1 MKNNTDNLFK
11 IDKGTKFYCDWI
23 KYWSG
28 LWAELRGLRNLLDS
42 HTKRISKLEHD
53 YYNTN
58 GG

>member
-28 LWAELRGLRNLLDS
+28 LWSEIRGMRNLIEIQK
-42 HTKRISKLEHD
+42 KRIDALEKV
-53 YYNTN
+53 YYSTN